1 MSISTKIKYY
11 REKAKMSQKELAA
24 KTGVDQETI
33 FSWENDLEIPNPA
46 ELETIAR
53 ALNVS
58 SNDLAKAEVGQDFPT
73 HSFSESQTPDSIF
86 RKYLRGGEEIIWSGQ
101 PVSGKLPTRQTL
113 PVAFFGLFFLGF
125 SIFWMVMAVGHAGG
139 YFALFGV
146 PFVLI
151 GAYIVFGRLGK
162 GTKFQDN
169 TFYALTSERLLI
181 CSTQNGETLNEM
193 SLNKIPF
200 IQINKNLDNT
210 GTLIFQDPN
219 RNNYGGYQSNAF
231 GSHHYSSNSQP
242 LSVSM
247 FQRMNFAFINIKDV
261 QDVYDK
267 INALKSKTNQ

>member
-1 MSISTKIKYY
+1 MSISTKIKFY
-11 REKAKMSQKELAA
+11 REKAKMSQKDLAA

-58 SNDLAKAEVGQDFPT
+58 SNDLEKAEVEQDFPT
-73 HSFSESQTPDSIF
+73 PSFSEGQTPDSIF
-86 RKYLRGGEEIIWSGQ
+86 RKYLRGGEEIVWSGQ

-113 PVAFFGLFFLGF
+113 PVAFFGLFFIGF
-125 SIFWMVMAVGHAGG
+125 SVFWMIMAAGHAGG
-139 YFALFGV
+139 FFAAFGV

-151 GAYIVFGRLGK
+151 GAYLTFGRFLK
-162 GTKFQDN
+162 TTRFQEN
-169 TFYALTSERLLI
+169 TYYALTSERLMI
-181 CSTQNGETLNEM
+181 CSTENGETLNEM
-193 SLNKIPF
+193 SLTKIPY
-200 IQINKNLDNT
+200 IQINKNPDNT

-219 RNNYGGYQSNAF
+219 RNNYGGYHSNSF
-231 GSHHYSSNSQP
+231 GSHHYASNSQL

-247 FQRMNFAFINIKDV
+247 FQKMNFAFINIKEV

-267 INALKSKTNQ
+267 INELKNKASQ